1 MSLFP
6 FTPAHPNPR
15 RKKTKIN
22 VTIYRLQTTGLL
34 QNHTCPVLL
43 SYYTEPCVSYV
54 QYSGGTPSVRKWICT
69 TDQTHRRR
77 HIISTDTGVQYE
89 SITSLVQT
97 EGLQYRTV
105 KNAQGVVGGCIS
117 GKWYFTD
124 NFNTP
129 LENFKLPT
137 VFTFSHIPHNMK
149 CLPHK
154 FFLSSPT
161 LLKNT

>member
-1 MSLFP
+1 MIFIEHIPLHYKYSATIRKQTEIWRCSPAYLFSEILSYKTIEKIKCRYFP
-6 FTPAHPNPR
+6 SPQPTPIPEEKR
-15 RKKTKIN
+15 QKIN

-43 SYYTEPCVSYV
+43 SHYTEPGVSYV

-77 HIISTDTGVQYE
+77 HIISTDTGMQYE

-117 GKWYFTD
+117 GK
-124 NFNTP
+124 
-129 LENFKLPT
+129 
-137 VFTFSHIPHNMK
+137 
-149 CLPHK
+149 
-154 FFLSSPT
+154 
-161 LLKNT
+161 